1 MEIRDLEYL
10 AASATAGNFAHA
22 ADSIGVST
30 STISRH
36 VARLEDEL
44 GVALFERGHSGV
56 RLTQAGRNVMLHA
69 RRVLGE
75 LEALK
80 NSGLVGGAGDVG
92 EVRLGVRLPL
102 VGAPLRNLLAAW
114 RGSNPNIVL
123 TVAELSDR
131 DLVAAIEERRLDLVL
146 TVSQAL
152 WPRAASLPLYRERL
166 VAVLPADHR
175 LATQTSVKWADL
187 REETILVQ
195 GWEES
200 QVAREFYAA
209 FLGENARFQAH
220 PASKQSV
227 FALVSAGFGIS
238 FATASH
244 AETSFAGV
252 VFKRLDDPGASVEM
266 SLGWLPELEDPV
278 VGRFVAFL
286 RDETRP

>member
-1 MEIRDLEYL
+1 M
-10 AASATAGNFAHA
+10 
-22 ADSIGVST
+22 
-30 STISRH
+30 
-36 VARLEDEL
+36 
-44 GVALFERGHSGV
+44 
-56 RLTQAGRNVMLHA
+56 
-69 RRVLGE
+69 
-75 LEALK
+75 
-80 NSGLVGGAGDVG
+80 
-92 EVRLGVRLPL
+92 
-102 VGAPLRNLLAAW
+102 
-114 RGSNPNIVL
+114 
-123 TVAELSDR
+123 
-131 DLVAAIEERRLDLVL
+131 
-146 TVSQAL
+146 
-152 WPRAASLPLYRERL
+152 PLYREHL
-166 VAVLPADHR
+166 VAVLPAGHR
-175 LATQTSVKWADL
+175 LETKSRVRWDDL

-244 AETSFAGV
+244 AETSFTGV
-252 VFKRLDDPGASVEM
+252 VFKRIDDPGAWVEM

>member
-22 ADSIGVST
+22 ADRIGVST

-166 VAVLPADHR
+166 VAVLPAGHR
-175 LATQTSVKWADL
+175 LATQTRVKWADL

>member
-1 MEIRDLEYL
+1 ML
-10 AASATAGNFAHA
+10 
-22 ADSIGVST
+22 
-30 STISRH
+30 
-36 VARLEDEL
+36 
-44 GVALFERGHSGV
+44 RG
-56 RLTQAGRNVMLHA
+56 

-92 EVRLGVRLPL
+92 EVRLGVRLPR
-102 VGAPLRNLLAAW
+102 VGTPLRNLLAAW

-166 VAVLPADHR
+166 VAVLPAGHR
-175 LATQTSVKWADL
+175 LATQTRVKWADL

-200 QVAREFYAA
+200 QVAREFNAA

-278 VGRFVAFL
+278 VGRFVVFL